1 MANNIIFSVFLTLYL
16 SSLISYF
23 ELNIALLRQR
33 TRNKFIQ
40 ALMARDNDNIRATP
54 RYRPCKKIHFCIR
67 LAELVRDGT
76 TS

>member
-1 MANNIIFSVFLTLYL
+1 MAKNMIFSVFLT
-16 SSLISYF
+16 IF
-23 ELNIALLRQR
+23 MFFNRLLRAKYR

-54 RYRPCKKIHFCIR
+54 RYRPCKKIHFWIR